1 MRRERMGRMQA
12 AMRDQGLDALV
23 LLGNTNVV
31 YATGAIWPLADSGR
45 ANFEQPVAVVLVDDE
60 WPHLFSP
67 MREDEQFLADLP
79 PDHLHGPVYLDFD
92 EGVELFASQL
102 EGLLSANAV
111 VAMDEWTNALCREQS
126 ILFAKGPPVDGGRV
140 ISQAKATKT
149 MDELSCMREALR
161 ITECAIADV
170 QASIAP
176 GVRQTDLTA
185 TFLRTIF
192 EAGADANILDPIW
205 QVMPERMADGPWTT
219 TGDLACPLLSTER
232 ELAEGDVLWVDTG
245 ISYGGFH
252 SDFGRTW
259 IVGREPNTR
268 QRAQF
273 ERWRAIRDAVLGV
286 TTGRSNRVGSDGGG
300 DRRCWRRQALDAPL
314 LPRARSWH
322 RQRRDAL
329 CGERHRRGVRRLAG
343 PCGWNGP
350 RDRADRLGRR
360 CRGLPLRRGTPH
372 HGGRLGAHDR
382 LLLRSLLSISVTAT
396 EVLPDDVALRHSRRA
411 RVLAEMESE
420 GIDLLVLGR
429 EGNARYVSGAPRLWT
444 AGSRAFG
451 PGCVLERATGSV
463 YLLSTW
469 DEGIPDDIPHENL
482 YGISFNA
489 GNFVKAL
496 RRIEGA
502 ATARTVATDSL
513 TGSSANLLPKAFP
526 AAELVDGEPML
537 RRVRRIKAPEEVEAI
552 RSSVRI
558 AERALHEAEAALA
571 PGITERQLTG
581 VFMQAM
587 ASAGVTTPSTQDV
600 AWTTSRRHPWQ
611 RANRDVP
618 LAEVTWWPSTP
629 VSSLAAMP
637 ESSAGPTRWGVTPLV
652 DPELSE
658 RWSELWDR
666 LLAACQPGAP
676 LSSLLAAYDTAGLP
690 APPMPVA
697 RGLGLGFDLPLVTHA
712 LPGEAAGQTVEAGM
726 VLVLTAYL

>member
-1 MRRERMGRMQA
+1 MPAGLMAQAPPSLIPPKPDLARMRRERMGRMQA

-67 MREDEQFLADLP
+67 MREDEQLLVELP
-79 PDHLHGPVYLDFD
+79 ADHLHGPVYLDFD
-92 EGVELFASQL
+92 EGVELFVSQL

-111 VAMDEWTNALCREQS
+111 VALDEWTNALCREQS

-149 MDELSCMREALR
+149 IDELSCMREALR

-286 TTGRSNRVGSDGGG
+286 TTAGATASDLTAAAIDAAEGVKPWMPHFYLGHGLGIDSAEMPYVGSDIGE
-300 DRRCWRRQALDAPL
+300 AFDA
-314 LPRARSWH
+314 
-322 RQRRDAL
+322 
-329 CGERHRRGVRRLAG
+329 
-343 PCGWNGP
+343 
-350 RDRADRLGRR
+350 
-360 CRGLPLRRGTPH
+360 
-372 HGGRLGAHDR
+372 
-382 LLLRSLLSISVTAT
+382 SL
-396 EVLPDDVALRHSRRA
+396 
-411 RVLAEMESE
+411 VLA
-420 GIDLLVLGR
+420 
-429 EGNARYVSGAPRLWT
+429 
-444 AGSRAFG
+444 
-451 PGCVLERATGSV
+451 
-463 YLLSTW
+463 
-469 DEGIPDDIPHENL
+469 
-482 YGISFNA
+482 
-489 GNFVKAL
+489 
-496 RRIEGA
+496 
-502 ATARTVATDSL
+502 
-513 TGSSANLLPKAFP
+513 
-526 AAELVDGEPML
+526 
-537 RRVRRIKAPEEVEAI
+537 
-552 RSSVRI
+552 
-558 AERALHEAEAALA
+558 
-571 PGITERQLTG
+571 
-581 VFMQAM
+581 
-587 ASAGVTTPSTQDV
+587 
-600 AWTTSRRHPWQ
+600 
-611 RANRDVP
+611 
-618 LAEVTWWPSTP
+618 
-629 VSSLAAMP
+629 
-637 ESSAGPTRWGVTPLV
+637 
-652 DPELSE
+652 
-658 RWSELWDR
+658 
-666 LLAACQPGAP
+666 
-676 LSSLLAAYDTAGLP
+676 
-690 APPMPVA
+690 
-697 RGLGLGFDLPLVTHA
+697 
-712 LPGEAAGQTVEAGM
+712 AGM
-726 VLVLTAYL
+726 VLVIEPIVWDDGAAGYRSEEVLLITDHGWEPMTDYSYDPF